1 MTEGGCEVWF
11 YHLERTSLDAALPE
25 LLEKTLARSWRALVR
40 STEPERVDHL
50 DGWLW
55 TYRDDSFLPHGVDG
69 EPMSERQPVLITTSM
84 ANPNQADVLFLIDG
98 AELRATSR
106 PIQRCILLFDGR
118 DEAALGLAATALERV
133 QGRWLRGV
141 LLAAG
146 RNERMA
152 QRGLRAALVAMLALA
167 ACGTPAP
174 KPPPPAAAPVAP
186 PPAPPPPE
194 SKAVAPARRGIA
206 APPRRPVRLRAHSSI
221 WSESRAPTFPSRSTQ
236 TAAAWSA
243 PPAWSPRTTAPI
255 ARPSPTTPRPGW

>member
-98 AELRATSR
+98 AEPGDIS
-106 PIQRCILLFDGR
+106 PYQRCILLFDGR
-118 DEAALGLAATALERV
+118 DEAALGLA
-133 QGRWLRGV
+133 
-141 LLAAG
+141 
-146 RNERMA
+146 
-152 QRGLRAALVAMLALA
+152 
-167 ACGTPAP
+167 
-174 KPPPPAAAPVAP
+174 
-186 PPAPPPPE
+186 
-194 SKAVAPARRGIA
+194 RR
-206 APPRRPVRLRAHSSI
+206 R
-221 WSESRAPTFPSRSTQ
+221 WSEFKGAGCEVSYWRQGETS
-236 TAAAWSA
+236 
-243 PPAWSPRTTAPI
+243 
-255 ARPSPTTPRPGW
+255 GWRKEA